1 MNSFEVIN
9 NEVCFFDVE
18 KAKKRISRYEK
29 MYPAKDVFVFAQK
42 IKFEEQIVLTRNE
55 LIAELNLMNINSKF
69 TKKEAFAILSNDKF
83 VSSYIKGNV
92 SSFSKLKNYL
102 QGNRILKIYNED
114 FRNSKIENESIDLI
128 VTDPPYPKQYL
139 NLYKDLAIYAER
151 VLKPGGSLYA
161 MAGQSYLPEIMN
173 LMSVDGLKYNW
184 TLCYLTP
191 GGQSPQLWQR
201 KVNTFWKPILWYT
214 KGTNNKWLGDVVK
227 SDVNDNDKDF
237 HFWGQSISGMND
249 LIKRVSEPGDLILDP
264 FLGGGTTGAACLY
277 NLRNFI
283 GIELD
288 KDCYKTSKKRLFQI
302 NEEII
307 NG

>member
-1 MNSFEVIN
+1 MNSFERLN
-9 NEVCFFDVE
+9 NEVGFLDVQQAE
-18 KAKKRISRYEK
+18 KRISRYEK
-29 MYPAKDVFVFAQK
+29 RYPAKDILLFAK
-42 IKFEEQIVLTRNE
+42 RIRFEEQIKITRAE
-55 LIAELNLMNINSKF
+55 LITALDIDNIKSDYI
-69 TKKEAFAILSNDKF
+69 KKEAFAIISDDKF
-83 VSSYIKGNV
+83 ISKYIKGNV
-92 SSFSKLKNYL
+92 ESVSKFKEYL
-102 QGNRILKIYNED
+102 LGNRLMKIYNAD
-114 FRNSKIENESIDLI
+114 FRSSQIESESVDVI

-151 VLKPGGSLYA
+151 VLKPGGSLFA

-173 LMSVDGLKYNW
+173 LMNVEGLKYNW

-214 KGTNNKWLGDVVK
+214 KGANSKWLGDVVK
-227 SDVNDNDKDF
+227 SDVNNNEKDF

-288 KDCYKTSKKRLFQI
+288 EDCFLTSEKRLTQI
-302 NEEII
+302 NDEIL

>member
-1 MNSFEVIN
+1 MNSFDAIN
-9 NEVCFFDVE
+9 NEVCFLDVE
-18 KAKKRISRYEK
+18 QAKKRISRYKK
-29 MYPAKDVFVFAQK
+29 MYPSKDVFLFAQK
-42 IKFEEQIVLTRNE
+42 IKFEEQIVLTKDKF
-55 LIAELNLMNINSKF
+55 IAELNLMNLNSKF
-69 TKKEAFAILSNDKF
+69 MKSEAFAIINNDKF
-83 VSSYIKGNV
+83 IGNYLKGNV
-92 SSFSKLKNYL
+92 SSFCKLKKYL

-114 FRNSKIENESIDLI
+114 FRNSKIEDESIDLI

-173 LMSVDGLKYNW
+173 LMNVDGLKYNW

-288 KDCYKTSKKRLFQI
+288 KDCYETSKKRLHQI